1 MVLIE
6 QMFVGVVSG
15 ATIAFVGA
23 AKNYSSN
30 GEGFSIEKF
39 LDTIIVG
46 ALVGGIGGLLGV
58 EQSAIEDYSLAIIGY
73 GGAITVLRQTSKV
86 LRIELKK
93 LYSLLQARI
102 KK

>member
-1 MVLIE
+1 MVLN
-6 QMFVGVVSG
+6 QVLVGMASG

-23 AKNYSSN
+23 AKNFSAN

-46 ALVGGIGGLLGV
+46 ALVGGIGGLIGV

-73 GGAITVLRQTSKV
+73 GGAITVLRQASKV
-86 LRIELKK
+86 IRIQSKK
-93 LYSLLQARI
+93 LYSLIQARI